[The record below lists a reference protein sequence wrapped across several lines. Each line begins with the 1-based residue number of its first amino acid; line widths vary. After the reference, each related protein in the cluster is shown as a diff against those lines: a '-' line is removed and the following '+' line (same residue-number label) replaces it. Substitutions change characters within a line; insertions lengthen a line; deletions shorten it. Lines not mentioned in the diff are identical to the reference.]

1 MNLIN
6 ELNESVK
13 ALKVISEFN
22 DLDPLTKDFLEI
34 EIEKLTDV
42 KKEIEKNGK

>member
-13 ALKVISEFN
+13 ALIVISNFK

-34 EIEKLTDV
+34 EIEKITQV
-42 KKEIEKNGK
+42 KKEIEKND